1 MIGKDFVS
9 TENKAFEMLNIELSY
24 CWIKERAPDKDIKFK
39 KTFKLP
45 IKTILPCPTLSE
57 LLYRPLHTSA
67 VW

>member
-39 KTFKLP
+39 KNLQ
-45 IKTILPCPTLSE
+45 I
-57 LLYRPLHTSA
+57 A
-67 VW
+67 N